1 MTALRANSGISIAGM
16 IRVGRVVGL
25 EKAVAV
31 MARPPAD
38 RLIVHVHPFSHCR
51 FARSQMSSATI
62 TDSWKS
68 EFELPTNKEVG
79 AASLTEELRAD
90 SPVTDQEHDRESD
103 IACLQNQNRVYI
115 SVGTLWDFFQS
126 DRGSW

>member
-1 MTALRANSGISIAGM
+1 M
-16 IRVGRVVGL
+16 IRVRRVVGL

-31 MARPPAD
+31 MARPVPVPVPTPPAD
-38 RLIVHVHPFSHCR
+38 RLIVHVHPFSHCH
-51 FARSQMSSATI
+51 FARSRMSSATI

-79 AASLTEELRAD
+79 ATSLTEELRAD
-90 SPVTDQEHDRESD
+90 SPVTDQERDRESD

-115 SVGTLWDFFQS
+115 SVGTRWDFFQS